1 MQTTLI
7 LGIGNTLLKDEGIGV
22 HVLNFLRHNH
32 PQDENVTF
40 MDGGTLSL
48 TLAADIEEHDQL
60 IVIDAARLGEQA
72 GAVHCMEAEAM
83 DDFLG
88 ASRRSVHEVGLLD
101 LIDIA
106 RLTGSLPVRRALVG
120 IQPQIMDWGEEPSP
134 AVRAA
139 IPAAARHVL
148 ELLERWHHSASDLN
162 GVLP

>member
-22 HVLNFLRHNH
+22 HVLDYLRQQY
-32 PQDENVTF
+32 PQDKNVTF

-60 IVIDAARLGEQA
+60 IVIDAAQLGEEA
-72 GAVHCMEAEAM
+72 GSVRCMEAEEM
-83 DDFLG
+83 DAFLG
-88 ASRRSVHEVGLLD
+88 AARRSVHEVGLLD

-106 RLTGSLPVRRALVG
+106 RLTRSLPARRALVG
-120 IQPQIMDWGEEPSP
+120 IQPLIMDWGEEPSP
-134 AVRAA
+134 AVKAS
-139 IPAAARHVL
+139 IPAAAKLVT
-148 ELLERWHHSASDLN
+148 EVLERWRHSSSDRG

>member
-1 MQTTLI
+1 
-7 LGIGNTLLKDEGIGV
+7 
-22 HVLNFLRHNH
+22 
-32 PQDENVTF
+32 
-40 MDGGTLSL
+40 MD
-48 TLAADIEEHDQL
+48 QN
-60 IVIDAARLGEQA
+60 QYW
-72 GAVHCMEAEAM
+72 
-83 DDFLG
+83 
-88 ASRRSVHEVGLLD
+88 

-120 IQPQIMDWGEEPSP
+120 IQPQIMDWGEEPTP